1 MSAHFELNAAPR
13 GDAGKGASRRLRHQ
27 GLVPAILYGNET
39 VPLSIS
45 LSHREL
51 TKALENEAFFSR
63 IVTIKMDGAD
73 LPVIIKDLQRH
84 PAKPV
89 IMHAD
94 FLRVSMDR
102 KINVHIPLHFINQD
116 KCQGVKLMGAMVQH
130 NANEIYISC
139 LPKDL
144 PAYIEVDMTPWNL
157 GESVHISDLTLPPGV
172 ESVALQQGP
181 EHDLPVA
188 TVLATKGGPVE
199 EPGAA
204 AAKAAPAK
212 GAPAKGAPAKA
223 AAKPA
228 AAAAKPAAAAGAP
241 PTKPAPISAPIPN
254 ICPNPE
260 TDLPFNTFSR
270 PLLTKLD

>member
-1 MSAHFELNAAPR
+1 MSAQFELNAAPR

-116 KCQGVKLMGAMVQH
+116 KCDAFRQGAVLEIVRHAVEVKVRADHIPEDLIVDLAGHKMGDTIRWADLK
-130 NANEIYISC
+130 A
-139 LPKDL
+139 PKDVAPVITDRDFVIAL
-144 PAYIEVDMTPWNL
+144 IKSSSAAV
-157 GESVHISDLTLPPGV
+157 SAASDGSDA
-172 ESVALQQGP
+172 EG
-181 EHDLPVA
+181 
-188 TVLATKGGPVE
+188 
-199 EPGAA
+199 
-204 AAKAAPAK
+204 
-212 GAPAKGAPAKA
+212 
-223 AAKPA
+223 
-228 AAAAKPAAAAGAP
+228 
-241 PTKPAPISAPIPN
+241 SA
-254 ICPNPE
+254 E
-260 TDLPFNTFSR
+260 G
-270 PLLTKLD
+270 